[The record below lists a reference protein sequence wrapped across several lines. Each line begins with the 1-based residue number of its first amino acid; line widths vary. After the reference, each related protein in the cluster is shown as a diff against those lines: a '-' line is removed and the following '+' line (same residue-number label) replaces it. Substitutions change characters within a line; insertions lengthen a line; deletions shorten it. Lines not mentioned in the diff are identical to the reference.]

1 MGGLIDSG
9 LGDLFKGLIGLGG
22 EFIEDKDKR
31 NEYNMLI
38 MQSQNTFNTVLISQ
52 KTHPYIDGA
61 VKLLFALNSLWRPI
75 GSACMTAVGIYA
87 HIKGIPIDT
96 ANHALLDGAFP
107 LWMGSRHMEKN
118 KK

>member
-1 MGGLIDSG
+1 MIGIDAG

-31 NEYNMLI
+31 NEFNMKI
-38 MQSQNTFNTVLISQ
+38 MESQNAFNTAILTQ
-52 KTHPYIDGA
+52 ETHPKVDAA

-75 GSACMTAVGIYA
+75 GSFLMAGFGIYSYMT
-87 HIKGIPIDT
+87 GITLPSEIQVLLFGAPI
-96 ANHALLDGAFP
+96 G
-107 LWMGSRHMEKN
+107 WGVSRHIEKG